1 MIVNFYATLR
11 TIVGTRQVEFP
22 LPPGGT
28 LHQLIDEIVRQYP
41 ALHAEMLDSQGN
53 LHRHIHV
60 FVNGRDSSLLA
71 DTLDTILEPP
81 DIISIFPPV
90 GGG

>member
-11 TIVGTRQVEFP
+11 SIVGARQVEFP

-28 LHQLIDEIVRQYP
+28 LHQLIAEIIRQYP
-41 ALHAEMLDSQGN
+41 ALRAEMLDSQGN
-53 LHRHIHV
+53 LHGHIHI
-60 FVNGRDSSLLA
+60 FVNGRDSTLLA
-71 DTLDTILEPP
+71 DTLGTILGPSDTIA
-81 DIISIFPPV
+81 IFPPV